1 MGRIEAGIGGR
12 RRRGVLVEIEVQ
24 VQRGQSR
31 DDDVPGGD
39 GGGLGEVECPAANF
53 KTGVIAGEGRVFGD
67 QTGSDPRTAGLD
79 VKGLP
84 PGEDAANWQHEN
96 GRGAAL
102 LEDLNCAGG
111 KEEIEPDLEA
121 ALIEKGSVGSG
132 CCKAGTPRW
141 NRVAEQ
147 AAVEDSFAAK
157 HERCDRWSLHGG
169 LGGKLIEQTTE
180 I

>member
-1 MGRIEAGIGGR
+1 M
-12 RRRGVLVEIEVQ
+12 Q
-24 VQRGQSR
+24 VQRGESR
-31 DDDVPGGD
+31 DDNVPGGD

-53 KTGVIAGEGRVFGD
+53 ETGVIAGEGWGFGD

-84 PGEDAANWQHEN
+84 PGEQAANWQQKN

-132 CCKAGTPRW
+132 WSKAGTPRW
-141 NRVAEQ
+141 NRVTEEAAAE
-147 AAVEDSFAAK
+147 DGFAAK
-157 HERCDRWSLHGG
+157 DERCDWWSLRGG
-169 LGGKLIEQTTE
+169 LGGE
-180 I
+180 